1 MKANR
6 SEGNGLKKTILTA
19 VAAIGTS
26 AILFQGVT
34 LAVTEAEFKKTTTIP
49 TSYANYTA
57 DSLQAASNSLPEG
70 YTKANYT
77 VGAIDDE
84 WYRNQMPTSKDITK
98 EDAAE
103 IGAQALW
110 EIFDLNLEG
119 QVIEMGYQQPS
130 ESYSRSIWTAEVLI
144 NDEKSYHFSVDSVTG
159 ELFIIGQFITLDGKV
174 HPAVDAALEKKPQE
188 YVALAKKLAEKY
200 NVVHSTVKSVEYTG
214 QGYITDGNGSFAP
227 TINVDI
233 TGENGEVALMEF
245 SRDDKALVR
254 IVFNVE
260 FNEKFMKQGQ

>member
-6 SEGNGLKKTILTA
+6 LEGNGLKKTILTA

-57 DSLQAASNSLPEG
+57 SLLQAAPNSLPEG
-70 YTKANYT
+70 YTNANYT
-77 VGAIDDE
+77 VGEIDNE
-84 WYRNQMPTSKDITK
+84 WYQNQMPTSKDITK
-98 EDAAE
+98 ENAAE
-103 IGAQALW
+103 IGAQGLW

-119 QVIEMGYQQPS
+119 QVIEMGYQQAS
-130 ESYSRSIWTAEVLI
+130 ESYSRSIWTAEVMI
-144 NDEKSYHFSVDSVTG
+144 NDEKSYYFTVDSVTG
-159 ELFIIGQFITLDGKV
+159 ELISLGLFIPLDEKV
-174 HPAVDAALEKKPQE
+174 HPAVDAALDKNPQE

-200 NVVHSTVKSVEYTG
+200 NVVHSTVKSVEYIG
-214 QGYITDGNGSFAP
+214 QGYITDGNGSYAP
-227 TINVDI
+227 MINVDI
-233 TGENGEVALMEF
+233 MGENGEVAAMDF

-254 IVFNVE
+254 IGFNL
-260 FNEKFMKQGQ
+260 NEPFVK

>member
-6 SEGNGLKKTILTA
+6 LEGNGLKKTILTA

-57 DSLQAASNSLPEG
+57 SLPQAASNSLPEG

-77 VGAIDDE
+77 VGAINDE
-84 WYRNQMPTSKDITK
+84 WYRNQMPTSKDMTK

-119 QVIEMGYQQPS
+119 QVIEMGYQQAS

-144 NDEKSYHFSVDSVTG
+144 NDEKSYYFTMDSVTG
-159 ELFIIGQFITLDGKV
+159 ELITIGRIIPLDEKV
-174 HPAVDAALEKKPQE
+174 HPAVDVAIDKNPQE

-200 NVVHSTVKSVEYTG
+200 NVVHSKVKSVEYIG
-214 QGYITDGNGSFAP
+214 QGYQPMVTA
-227 TINVDI
+227 TMH
-233 TGENGEVALMEF
+233 L
-245 SRDDKALVR
+245 
-254 IVFNVE
+254 
-260 FNEKFMKQGQ
+260 